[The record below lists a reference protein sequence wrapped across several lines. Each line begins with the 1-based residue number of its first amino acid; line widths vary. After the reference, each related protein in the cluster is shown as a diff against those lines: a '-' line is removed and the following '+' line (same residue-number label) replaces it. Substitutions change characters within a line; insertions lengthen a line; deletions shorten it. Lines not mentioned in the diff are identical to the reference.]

1 MIKRKSENAV
11 SATATA
17 EKKAEGNEV
26 WVYSQLLKKPFE
38 TLDALNAA
46 EGEYRKAH
54 EEELRKA
61 NERKA
66 EAKAIDDAIKARD
79 EMRAKAIDEKS
90 KAYKAYLELCDE
102 KDREIAAAEDG
113 IQEKL
118 REFCKK
124 NPGGYHSTI
133 KYDDGSTREYSY
145 NYSTRAA
152 DSTLPLVSLFD
163 KLWLL

>member
-11 SATATA
+11 SATAAA
-17 EKKAEGNEV
+17 EKKAEGNDV

-46 EGEYRKAH
+46 EDEYRKAH
-54 EEELRKA
+54 EEELKKA
-61 NERKA
+61 EERKS

-79 EMRAKAIDEKS
+79 ELKASALKEKTD
-90 KAYKAYLELCDE
+90 AYKAYLELCE
-102 KDREIAAAEDG
+102 RKDKEIADAESG
-113 IQEKL
+113 IEAKL

-124 NPGGYHSTI
+124 NPGGYHTTI

-145 NYSTRAA
+145 NYSTRT
-152 DSTLPLVSLFD
+152 SLPTLPLVSMFD
-163 KLWLL
+163 RLWML